1 MRSLGYS
8 LSPMQQAVKTPTGE
22 ARAEQRLSLSEILD
36 WLVADKLVGAP
47 AAEELKKE
55 RRYYRGALHPLVTI
69 ADQKWRQAAAPGKP
83 LTLEALTEWLA
94 KRVGMDYLHID
105 PLKIDF
111 AAVTEVMSSAYAT
124 RFRILPVAVTSKE
137 AVVAT
142 AEPFVREW
150 EAELARIIKRDIKR
164 VIASPLDIERYQVE
178 FYNLAKSIKGAGK
191 TTTGASGLSNFEQL
205 VELGKDNKTLDAND
219 AHVVRIVDWLWQ
231 YAFEQRASDIHVEP
245 RREQG
250 IVRFRIDGVLHQVY
264 QIPAPVLVA
273 MTSRIKILAR
283 MDVVEKRRPQD
294 GRVKTRTLAGE
305 EVELRLSTL
314 PTAFGEKL
322 VMRIFDPDVLVRDF
336 KELGFSEEDHK
347 RWQEMTNR
355 PNGIVL
361 VTGPTGSGKTTTL
374 YSTLKTLATP
384 EVNVCSIEDPI
395 EMVEPAFNQMQ
406 VVPAIDLGFAEG
418 VRALMRQDPD
428 IIMVGEIRD
437 LETAEMAVQA
447 ALTGHLVLSTLHTND
462 APSAVARLLELG
474 VPAYLLNATV
484 NGVMAQRLVRTLCPH
499 CKQKFDLQRMEDQQ
513 AWEALV
519 APWKSKHPAKLY
531 KPVGCLECRMT
542 GFMGRIGIYETLVLT
557 PAFKGMVGSTPE
569 LGRLREQAF
578 KDGMKPLRISGAMK
592 VGAGLTTIEEV
603 LKVAPPVRDGGA

>member
-1 MRSLGYS
+1 
-8 LSPMQQAVKTPTGE
+8 MQQAVKTETATHRLALGE
-22 ARAEQRLSLSEILD
+22 LLD
-36 WLVADKLVGAP
+36 WLVEDKLVSGD
-47 AAEELKKE
+47 AAEDLKKE
-55 RRYYRGALHPLVTI
+55 RRYYRGALHPLVII
-69 ADQKWRQAAAPGKP
+69 ADQKWRAPGAGGRF
-83 LTLEALTEWLA
+83 LQLEMLTEWLA
-94 KRVGMDYLHID
+94 KRVGLDYLHID

-124 RFRILPVAVTSKE
+124 RFRILPVAVNSKE
-137 AVVAT
+137 ATIAT
-142 AEPFVREW
+142 AEPQVRDW
-150 EAELARIIKRDIKR
+150 EPELARIIKRDIKR
-164 VIASPLDIERYQVE
+164 VIANPLDIERYQVE

-191 TTTGASGLSNFEQL
+191 STAGASGLSNFEQL
-205 VELGKDNKTLDAND
+205 VELGKSEKPVDAND

-264 QIPAPVLVA
+264 QIPAAILVA

-294 GRVKTRTLAGE
+294 GRIKTRTLAGE
-305 EVELRLSTL
+305 EVELRISTL

-322 VMRIFDPDVLVRDF
+322 VMRIFDPEVLVRDF

-347 RWQEMTNR
+347 RWQDMTNR

-384 EVNVCSIEDPI
+384 EVNVCTIEDPI

-406 VVPAIDLGFAEG
+406 VVQAIELGFAEG

-428 IIMVGEIRD
+428 IIMVGEVRD

-474 VPAYLLNATV
+474 VPPYLLNATL
-484 NGVMAQRLVRTLCPH
+484 NGIMAQRLVRTLCPH
-499 CKQKFDLQRMEDQQ
+499 CKQKTELQRDEDQT

-519 APWKSKHPAKLY
+519 APWKSKHPARLY

-542 GFMGRIGIYETLVLT
+542 GFMGRIGIYETLV
-557 PAFKGMVGSTPE
+557 FSQSIKSMVNAGAD
-569 LGRLREQAF
+569 LAALREQAF
-578 KDGMKPLRISGAMK
+578 KEGMKPLRISGAMK

-603 LKVAPPVRDGGA
+603 LKVAPPVRDGG

>member
-1 MRSLGYS
+1 
-8 LSPMQQAVKTPTGE
+8 MQQAVKTPAGE
-22 ARAEQRLSLSEILD
+22 ARAAQRLSLSGILD
-36 WLVADKLVGAP
+36 WLVADGLVGAP

-55 RRYYRGALHPLVTI
+55 RRYYRGSLHPLVII
-69 ADQKWRQAAAPGKP
+69 ADQKWRQAAPPGKP
-83 LTLEALTEWLA
+83 LTLDFLTEWLA

-124 RFRILPVAVTSKE
+124 RFGILPVAVTTKE
-137 AVVAT
+137 AVIAT
-142 AEPFVREW
+142 AEPLVREW
-150 EAELARIIKRDIKR
+150 ETELARIIKRDIKR
-164 VIASPLDIERYQVE
+164 VIANPVDIQRYQVE

-191 TTTGASGLSNFEQL
+191 TATGPSGLSNFEQL

-294 GRVKTRTLAGE
+294 GRIKTRTLAGE
-305 EVELRLSTL
+305 EVELRISTL

-322 VMRIFDPDVLVRDF
+322 VMRIFDPEVLVRDF

-347 RWQEMTNR
+347 RWQEMTDR

-384 EVNVCSIEDPI
+384 DVNVCTIEDPI

-406 VVPAIDLGFAEG
+406 VVPAIELGFAEG

-499 CKQKFDLQRMEDQQ
+499 CKQKIELQRTEDQQ

-519 APWKSKHPAKLY
+519 APWKSKHPTKLY

-542 GFMGRIGIYETLVLT
+542 GFIGRIGIYETLLLT
-557 PAFKGMVGSTPE
+557 PAFKSMVGATVE
-569 LGRLREQAF
+569 LGQLREQAF

-603 LKVAPPVRDGGA
+603 LKVAPPVRDGAA

>member
-1 MRSLGYS
+1 MGEQR
-8 LSPMQQAVKTPTGE
+8 GE
-22 ARAEQRLSLSEILD
+22 ARSEQRLSLSGILD
-36 WLVADKLVGAP
+36 WLVADQLVGAA

-55 RRYYRGALHPLVTI
+55 RRYYRGSLHPLVTI
-69 ADQKWRQAAAPGKP
+69 AEQKWRQSGASGKP
-83 LTLEALTEWLA
+83 LTLDALTEWLA
-94 KRVGMDYLHID
+94 RRVGMDYLHID

-111 AAVTEVMSSAYAT
+111 TAVTEVMSSAYAT
-124 RFRILPVAVTSKE
+124 RFRILPVGVTSKE
-137 AVVAT
+137 AVIAT

-150 EAELARIIKRDIKR
+150 ESELARIIKRDIKR
-164 VIASPLDIERYQVE
+164 VIANPVEIERYQVE

-191 TTTGASGLSNFEQL
+191 TATGPSGLSNFEQL

-264 QIPAPVLVA
+264 QIPAAVLVA

-294 GRVKTRTLAGE
+294 GRIKTRTLAGE
-305 EVELRLSTL
+305 EVELRISTL

-322 VMRIFDPDVLVRDF
+322 VMRIFDPEVLVRDF
-336 KELGFSEEDHK
+336 KELGFSDEDHK

-384 EVNVCSIEDPI
+384 DVNVCTIEDPI

-406 VVPAIDLGFAEG
+406 VVPAIELGFADG

-484 NGVMAQRLVRTLCPH
+484 NGVMAQRLVRTLCRH
-499 CKQKFDLQRMEDQQ
+499 CKLKVELQRTEDQQ
-513 AWEALV
+513 AWEAMV
-519 APWKSKHPAKLY
+519 APWKSKYPTKLY

-542 GFMGRIGIYETLVLT
+542 GFMGRVGIYETLLLT
-557 PAFKGMVGSTPE
+557 PAFKSMVGATVE
-569 LGRLREQAF
+569 LGQLREQAF

-603 LKVAPPVRDGGA
+603 LKVAPPVRDGAA